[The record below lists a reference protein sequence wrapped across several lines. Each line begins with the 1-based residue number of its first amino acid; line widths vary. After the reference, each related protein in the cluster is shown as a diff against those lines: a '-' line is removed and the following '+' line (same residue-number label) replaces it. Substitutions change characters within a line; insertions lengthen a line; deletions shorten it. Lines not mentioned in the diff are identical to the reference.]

1 MEGNPVVVDA
11 EAFVDASVAAFTAV
25 LAGGGAVAGT
35 PGSGTAA
42 AGPGAGGCGGVEPGA
57 GGIGDDPLQR
67 VADNALDVLAG
78 VARSEAATKDEPP
91 GWISPTG
98 RHYKSE
104 HQDWEPPHWPESA
117 LSAMPARLGPEEHNN
132 GQVRDVMPCPPMAA
146 AQACPAGDAAY
157 SEPPPEEPVD
167 GNLID
172 PDDIPA
178 DDPLWEDFYALP
190 PMLTQ
195 DPTGDWDPL
204 RNWEP
209 VLT

>member
-1 MEGNPVVVDA
+1 
-11 EAFVDASVAAFTAV
+11 
-25 LAGGGAVAGT
+25 
-35 PGSGTAA
+35 
-42 AGPGAGGCGGVEPGA
+42 
-57 GGIGDDPLQR
+57 
-67 VADNALDVLAG
+67 
-78 VARSEAATKDEPP
+78 
-91 GWISPTG
+91 
-98 RHYKSE
+98 
-104 HQDWEPPHWPESA
+104 
-117 LSAMPARLGPEEHNN
+117 MPARLGPEEHNN

-146 AQACPAGDAAY
+146 AQACPAGDSAY

-167 GNLID
+167 DNLID